1 MTLTDR
7 KTRYLLAEKLE
18 KKMSVHVRDSVVHLL
33 APLLK
38 SKRKSITPDRG
49 KEFSKHRE
57 VTQHLDNIPFY
68 FADSHAPWQRGTN
81 ENTNGLL
88 RKSRRCNSL
97 FNRLH

>member
-49 KEFSKHRE
+49 KEFSKHWE

-88 RKSRRCNSL
+88 HKSRRCNSL